1 VAFFDTVLYPP
12 LGYRLQLWQR
22 KVLRDLYGTLKGNGL
37 RQYRHA
43 YLSVAKKNG
52 KSFLLG
58 GLPIYHML
66 IEPEARPEAYGV
78 ASAKDQ
84 AGIVFNAA
92 ARLVRANRALRAD
105 AKTTSQIG

>member
-1 VAFFDTVLYPP
+1 MAFFDTVLYPP

-52 KSFLLG
+52 KSFLLEAG
-58 GLPIYHML
+58 KSIIMPANVPHAVNAVVRFKML
-66 IEPEARPEAYGV
+66 LTMIKETV
-78 ASAKDQ
+78 
-84 AGIVFNAA
+84 
-92 ARLVRANRALRAD
+92 
-105 AKTTSQIG
+105 